1 MEIQGKFATFLSC
14 ATDWRTYC
22 TRNDFYEESG
32 INPME
37 CRGKCSDS
45 APKIQSENKR
55 VANFILKESE
65 KHRSYALL
73 YA

>member
-1 MEIQGKFATFLSC
+1 
-14 ATDWRTYC
+14 
-22 TRNDFYEESG
+22 
-32 INPME
+32 ME

-45 APKIQSENKR
+45 APKIQSEKKG

-73 YA
+73 YE